1 MTLEEDVWSAA
12 DEVHRTG
19 EPVNQDRVIAVLQG
33 RLRGRSPRKVGPH
46 LLSWKAARH
55 YDARLD
61 AKEFPARLKSEH
73 AAFME
78 RAWQAALIEA
88 SERFEDRRRKVE
100 AERQAARE
108 LMDEAYVKAEV
119 ALREAELS
127 KARVAELEAEVAK
140 LRERVGDLVA
150 EEFWDRV
157 MREIG
162 SVLPPDVWVQ
172 DREVIKLLSPFV
184 ARQAISNGAPLSR
197 GTLNRKMGIRVTH
210 TKYFERE
217 TRKDRTRWY
226 RRKGE

>member
-1 MTLEEDVWSAA
+1 MTLEEEVWLAA
-12 DEVHRTG
+12 DEVHRAG
-19 EPVNQDRVIAVLQG
+19 EKVNQDRVIAILQG
-33 RLRGRSPRKVGPH
+33 RLRGRSPRTVGPH
-46 LLSWKAARH
+46 LLSWKAARQ

-61 AKEFPARLKSEH
+61 TKEFPARLKSEH
-73 AAFME
+73 AAFMG
-78 RAWQAALIEA
+78 RAWAAALIEA

-100 AERQAARE
+100 AEGQAARE

-119 ALREAELS
+119 AIREAELS
-127 KARVAELEAEVAK
+127 KARVTELEAEVAQ

-226 RRKGE
+226 RRKKE